1 MSDIILVTGASGH
14 LGRAIINHLLDSQGV
29 APSRIIAGSRDT
41 SKLADLA
48 AKGVTVRTVD
58 FDDADLSKAFAGA
71 DTVMLV
77 STDALDGAGTRLR
90 QHKAAIA
97 AAKQA
102 GAKRIGYA
110 SLPNADTSKVSFAP
124 DHLGSEE
131 AIKATGVT
139 YLIFRNNWYS
149 ENLFMSLPQA
159 VKSGQWYT
167 SAADGRTAFVA
178 RDDIAAAIAGALAN
192 PPASSVTYTLTG
204 AEAFTND
211 EVAALASGNHRQAD
225 SGRPSDRRATG
236 GRHEGG
242 RRAGCLHPHFRVL
255 RHRSAH
261 RRPGD
266 SDRRCREALRP
277 QAAAA
282 GRIPDREQGGACRL
296 SLRRWAAAQA
306 AARLH
311 TATCVPISTTRP
323 VGIWKYSVASDAVR
337 ASPM

>member
-204 AEAFTND
+204 AEAFKI
-211 EVAALASGNHRQAD
+211 
-225 SGRPSDRRATG
+225 GR
-236 GRHEGG
+236 
-242 RRAGCLHPHFRVL
+242 
-255 RHRSAH
+255 AH
-261 RRPGD
+261 
-266 SDRRCREALRP
+266 
-277 QAAAA
+277 
-282 GRIPDREQGGACRL
+282 
-296 SLRRWAAAQA
+296 
-306 AARLH
+306 
-311 TATCVPISTTRP
+311 V
-323 VGIWKYSVASDAVR
+323 
-337 ASPM
+337 